1 MDRDLL
7 PDPCASLCCR
17 DTAMSLDFL
26 NIQPL
31 LKGYGIQPRKSL
43 GQNFLIEP
51 AGLMKVI
58 NAAELTGGEE
68 VLEIGAG
75 LGSLTY
81 LLAQSCALVTTVEID
96 SHMLDPLKEAL
107 KPFDNVNIVPGDILQ
122 LDPSNLVT
130 QENYVVVANIPYYI
144 TSAIIRHLLEAA
156 FKPSRVILTIQ
167 KEVAQR
173 IVARDGRMSLLSLS
187 VFIFGEPEIVG
198 IIPAGS
204 FFPPPDVDSAVLRI
218 RLHSEPLIP
227 PSQLDIF
234 FKLAH
239 AGFGQKRKTLR
250 NSLSAGLSLPTC
262 EVETKLLKAAI
273 EPSRRAETLSVAEWA
288 SLLDFFS

>member
-1 MDRDLL
+1 
-7 PDPCASLCCR
+7 
-17 DTAMSLDFL
+17 MSLEFL

-31 LKGYGIQPRKSL
+31 LKRYHIQPKKSL
-43 GQNFLIEP
+43 GQNFLVEP

-58 NAAELTGGEE
+58 DAAELSGSEE

-81 LLAQSCALVTTVEID
+81 LLAQTCARVTTVEID
-96 SHMLDPLKEAL
+96 RHMLEPLAEAL
-107 KPFDNVNIVPGDILQ
+107 KPFTNVQIVPGDILE
-122 LDPSNLVT
+122 LDPATLVS

-173 IVARDGRMSLLSLS
+173 IVARDGKMSLLSLS
-187 VFIFGEPEIVG
+187 VFVFGEPEIVST
-198 IIPAGS
+198 IPAGS
-204 FFPPPDVDSAVLRI
+204 FFPAPDVDSAVLRI
-218 RLHSEPLIP
+218 RLHPEPLIP
-227 PSQLDIF
+227 SSQLDLF

-250 NSLSAGLSLPTC
+250 NSLSAGLSLPTN
-262 EVETKLLKAAI
+262 EVEVRLLEVDI
-273 EPSRRAETLSVAEWA
+273 EPSRRAETLSMAEWA
-288 SLLDFFS
+288 RLVDSFN